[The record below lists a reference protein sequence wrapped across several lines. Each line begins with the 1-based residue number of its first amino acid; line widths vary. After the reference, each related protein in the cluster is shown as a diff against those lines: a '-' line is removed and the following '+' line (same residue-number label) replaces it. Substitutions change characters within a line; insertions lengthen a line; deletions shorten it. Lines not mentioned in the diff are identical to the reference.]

1 MSIFS
6 KLSFRNMK
14 QNRNRTIITIIGVIL
29 ATAMISGL
37 TSLIASIQSY
47 LAKSEIAQRGSWEIR
62 YERVNQEQ
70 AAEMLESPDVKNYV
84 SSQEIGY
91 AKIDSENP
99 YKPYLYIMGV
109 SSNFTDMVPLYLTE
123 GEMPSEPNEI
133 ILPQHF
139 LDSRIEKFK
148 IGDQLNLEVGKRFS
162 LGDRLY
168 YAGNADSEII
178 NEEPGDYSQELSQ
191 DDSYFLD
198 EENPTEELRDTE
210 NKIYIITGFFKR
222 YGLENYSAP
231 GYTALTAID
240 QTAESYLNSYYLE
253 FNNPKQ
259 VFEFQN
265 KYSVEGTSEVHNELL
280 RYYGLSANDNFN
292 ATLLTLSIIFLVM
305 ILISSIIL
313 INNAF
318 TISLAERTKQFG
330 LLSSIGASKKQLKR
344 TVLTEAMMISLIGIP
359 LGILGGLLG
368 IKLTLMVVSDLIKD
382 MITSSNIT
390 NISLDLI
397 ISSKAVIAS
406 ILLAIFTVL
415 ISAWVPAKRAARIT
429 VMDAIRQTQ
438 DIVAKPVKVSKA
450 TYKLFGLPAYIA
462 VKYFK
467 RSRKKYRST
476 IVSLSLSILLFIS
489 AYTFTSMMTDSF
501 DNIYTTAVSDLEYY
515 SRPEAEDDNA
525 IIEELNTVYD
535 RIKDL
540 DHVTTVN
547 YAASLWQNYL
557 INKEDLTTEYVE
569 RIVQELSTYNNTYRI
584 REGQQE
590 KFMLSINTVFIED
603 DIFAEML
610 VPFNVDFTEYLS
622 STKLLPIIKNNAFF
636 MDMSARKYITYDV
649 FNTSGKSKIELVNLQ
664 EIPENQLSEVV
675 LEEDSAGSSLFIFR
689 NYAEN
694 TMQEVPLSEAFE
706 SKQVIELEYFADKMP
721 GFIDN
726 QRNADVTLFFPI
738 SKMADLA
745 INSDLLNFNYYIN
758 SDNHQQTENALAQ
771 YNAELANRG
780 DYVNYVAYRENNKN
794 LVTIVNIFCYGF
806 IVLISLIALTN
817 VFNTITTNIN
827 LRTRDFAMLKS
838 VGMSNKGIRK
848 MMIYECL
855 LYGTRSLLWG
865 LPLSLGVSYLI
876 YRAIDRSVE
885 QSYAIPWL
893 AIAIVCVSVFLFVA
907 ISMIYALRQ
916 FNKKNI
922 LESLKNEND

>member
-14 QNRNRTIITIIGVIL
+14 RNRNRTIITIIGVIL

-37 TSLIASIQSY
+37 TSLIASIQGY
-47 LAKSEIAQRGSWEIR
+47 LLKNEIAQRGSWEIR
-62 YERVNQEQ
+62 YERANPEQ
-70 AAEMLESPDVKNYV
+70 AASMLESPDIKKYV

-91 AKIDSENP
+91 AEIESENP
-99 YKPYLYIMGV
+99 YKPYLYVIGI
-109 SSNFTDMVPLYLTE
+109 SSDFTDIVPLYLTE
-123 GEMPSEPNEI
+123 GKMPSGPNEI
-133 ILPQHF
+133 ILPQH
-139 LDSRIEKFK
+139 LMDSRIEKFK

-162 LGDRLY
+162 LDNRLDCL
-168 YAGNADSEII
+168 GCENTELS
-178 NEEPGDYSQELSQ
+178 DYSQELFQ
-191 DDSYFLD
+191 DDSFILD
-198 EENPTEELRDTE
+198 EDNPTEEVRETE
-210 NKIYIITGFFKR
+210 SKTYTITGFFQR

-231 GYTALTAID
+231 GYTAITAID
-240 QTAESYLNSYYLE
+240 QTTDSNLCEYFLQ

-259 VFEFQN
+259 VFEFQRE
-265 KYSVEGTSEVHNELL
+265 YPIEAISEELHNELL

-292 ATLLTLSIIFLVM
+292 STLLTLSVIFLVM
-305 ILISSIIL
+305 ILISSIVL

-330 LLSSIGASKKQLKR
+330 LLSSIGASKKQLRR

-359 LGILGGLLG
+359 LGVLSGLLG
-368 IKLTLMVVSDLIKD
+368 IKITLTVVSGIIKD

-397 ISSKAVIAS
+397 ISGRAVIAS
-406 ILLAIFTVL
+406 ILLAMITVL
-415 ISAWVPAKRAARIT
+415 ISAWIPAKRAARIT
-429 VMDAIRQTQ
+429 VIDAIRQTQ
-438 DIVAKPVKVSKA
+438 DIVAKPVKVSKV

-462 VKYFK
+462 AKYFK

-525 IIEELNTVYD
+525 IIEELNTMYD

-547 YAASLWQNYL
+547 YAASLWQDYL
-557 INKEDLTTEYVE
+557 INKENLTAEYVE
-569 RIVQELSTYNNTYRI
+569 RIVQGFSTYNNTYRI

-610 VPFNVDFTEYLS
+610 AQFNLDITEYLS
-622 STKLLPIIKNNAFF
+622 STELSPIVKNNAFF
-636 MDMSARKYITYDV
+636 LDMSARKYITYDV
-649 FNTSGKSKIELVNLQ
+649 FNMSGKSKIELVNLQ
-664 EIPENQLSEVV
+664 EIPEKQLSEVAF
-675 LEEDSAGSSLFIFR
+675 EEDSANPSVFIFR
-689 NYAEN
+689 NYAED
-694 TMQEVPLSEAFE
+694 TTQEVPLSEAFE

-721 GFIDN
+721 GFLDN

-738 SKMADLA
+738 SKMSDLA

-758 SDNHQQTENALAQ
+758 SDDHQQTENALAQ

-780 DYVNYVAYRENNKN
+780 DYVNYVAYRQNNKN
-794 LVTIVNIFCYGF
+794 FVTIINILCYGF
-806 IVLISLIALTN
+806 IVLVSLIALTN

-838 VGMSNKGIRK
+838 VGMSSKGIRK
-848 MMIYECL
+848 MMIYECI
-855 LYGTRSLLWG
+855 LYGLRSLLWG

-885 QSYAIPWL
+885 QAYRIPWFAL
-893 AIAIVCVSVFLFVA
+893 AIVCVSVFLFVA

>member
-37 TSLIASIQSY
+37 TSLIASIQGY

-62 YERVNQEQ
+62 YERVNPEQ
-70 AAEMLESPDVKNYV
+70 AASMLESPDIKKYV

-91 AKIDSENP
+91 AKIESENP

-109 SSNFTDMVPLYLTE
+109 SSDFTDIVPLYLTE
-123 GEMPSEPNEI
+123 GKMPSEPNEI

-139 LDSRIEKFK
+139 LDSRLEKFE
-148 IGDQLNLEVGKRFS
+148 IGDQLNLEVGKRF
-162 LGDRLY
+162 LLDDRLDY
-168 YAGNADSEII
+168 TGNAGSEIV
-178 NEEPGDYSQELSQ
+178 NEEPVDYSQELSQ

-210 NKIYIITGFFKR
+210 SKTYTITGFFKR

-231 GYTALTAID
+231 GYTAITAID
-240 QTAESYLNSYYLE
+240 QTAESNLNSYYLE

-259 VFEFQN
+259 VFEFQK
-265 KYSVEGTSEVHNELL
+265 KYPVEGTSEVHNELL
-280 RYYGLSANDNFN
+280 RYYGLSRNDNFN
-292 ATLLTLSIIFLVM
+292 ATLLSLTIIFLAM
-305 ILISSIIL
+305 ILISSIVL

-330 LLSSIGASKKQLKR
+330 LLSSIGASKKQLRR

-368 IKLTLMVVSDLIKD
+368 IKLTLMVVSGLIKD
-382 MITSSNIT
+382 MITSSVVSNVG
-390 NISLDLI
+390 LELI
-397 ISSKAVIAS
+397 ISSKAIIAS
-406 ILLAIFTVL
+406 VIIALFTVL
-415 ISAWVPAKRAARIT
+415 ISAWIPAKRASRIT
-429 VMDAIRQTQ
+429 VMDTIRQTQ
-438 DIVAKPVKVSKA
+438 DIVAKPVKVSKV
-450 TYKLFGLPAYIA
+450 TYKLFGLPGYLAT
-462 VKYFK
+462 KYFK

-476 IVSLSLSILLFIS
+476 IISLSLSILLFIS
-489 AYTFTSMMTDSF
+489 AYTFTSMMTDSIE
-501 DNIYTTAVSDLEYY
+501 NIYSTKVSDLEYY
-515 SRPEAEDDNA
+515 CRPEAEDDSE
-525 IIEELNTVYD
+525 IIVELNTMHN

-540 DHVTTVN
+540 DHVTSVN
-547 YAASLWQNYL
+547 YTASLMQNYVV
-557 INKEDLTTEYVE
+557 NKDNLTSEYIE
-569 RIVQELSTYNNTYRI
+569 YILQDPNTMYYLYQI
-584 REGQQE
+584 KDGQQE
-590 KFMLSINTVFIED
+590 KYLLSINTVFIED

-610 VPFNVDFTEYLS
+610 EQFNIDLTEYLS
-622 STKLLPIIKNNAFF
+622 STELLPIVKNNAFIF
-636 MDMSARKYITYDV
+636 DMAARKYVTYDV
-649 FNTSGKSKIELVNLQ
+649 FNTSKKSKIEIELVNLQ
-664 EIPENQLSEVV
+664 DIPDKYLSEVISD
-675 LEEDSAGSSLFIFR
+675 EDSTADSIFVFR
-689 NYAEN
+689 NYAED
-694 TMQEVPLSEAFE
+694 TIQEVPLSEAFE
-706 SKQVIELEYFADKMP
+706 SKQMIEAEYFTDKMP
-721 GFIDN
+721 SFLDN
-726 QRNADVTLFFPI
+726 RSDITLLFPI

-745 INSDLLNFNYYIN
+745 VDSSLFSISFHIN
-758 SDNHQQTENALAQ
+758 SDNHQLTENALAQ

-780 DYVNYVAYRENNKN
+780 DYVNHVAYRQNNKN

-885 QSYAIPWL
+885 QSYTIPWI
-893 AIAIVCVSVFLFVA
+893 AIAIVCISVFLFVA